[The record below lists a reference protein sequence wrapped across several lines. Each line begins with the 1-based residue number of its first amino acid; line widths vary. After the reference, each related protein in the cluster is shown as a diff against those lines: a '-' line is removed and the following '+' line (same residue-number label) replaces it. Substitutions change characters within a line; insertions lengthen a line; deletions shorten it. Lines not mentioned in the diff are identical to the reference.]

1 MKRNIFNDY
10 VEQVVELYGITKGEL
25 FQKSKVREVVDAR
38 HVLYYLCYNRP
49 MKLKYIQ
56 KYMSEAGY
64 DIGHSSVL
72 HGIQAVTNLVQS
84 DEDISFI
91 IETLQGE

>member
-1 MKRNIFNDY
+1 MKRNIFNEY
-10 VEQVVELYGITKGEL
+10 VEKVVELYGITKGEL
-25 FQKSKVREVVDAR
+25 FQKSKVREIVDAR

-84 DEDISFI
+84 DEDIAFVIDS
-91 IETLQGE
+91 LQDA

>member
-1 MKRNIFNDY
+1 MKRNIFNEY

-25 FQKSKVREVVDAR
+25 FQKSKVREIVDAR

-72 HGIQAVTNLVQS
+72 HGIQAVTNLIQS
-84 DEDISFI
+84 DEDYKYLL
-91 IETLQGE
+91 TRLQDV

>member
-1 MKRNIFNDY
+1 MKRNIFNEY
-10 VEQVVELYGITKGEL
+10 VEQVIELYGITKGEL
-25 FQKSKVREVVDAR
+25 FQKSKVREIVDAR

-56 KYMSEAGY
+56 KYMSEAGD

-72 HGIQAVTNLVQS
+72 HGIQAVTNLIQS
-84 DEDISFI
+84 DEDYKYLL
-91 IETLQGE
+91 TRLQDV

>member
-1 MKRNIFNDY
+1 MKRNIFNEY
-10 VEQVVELYGITKGEL
+10 VEQVIDLYGITKGEL
-25 FQKSKVREVVDAR
+25 FQKSKVREIVDAR

-64 DIGHSSVL
+64 NIGHSSVL
-72 HGIQAVTNLVQS
+72 HGIQAVTNLIQS
-84 DEDISFI
+84 DEDYKYLL
-91 IETLQGE
+91 TRLQDV

>member
-1 MKRNIFNDY
+1 MKRNIFNEY
-10 VEQVVELYGITKGEL
+10 VEQVIELYGITKGEL
-25 FQKSKVREVVDAR
+25 FQKSKVREIVDAR

-72 HGIQAVTNLVQS
+72 HGIHAVRNLVQS

>member
-1 MKRNIFNDY
+1 MKRNIFNEY
-10 VEQVVELYGITKGEL
+10 VEQVIELYGITKGEL
-25 FQKSKVREVVDAR
+25 FQKSKVREIVDAR

-72 HGIQAVTNLVQS
+72 HGIQAVTNLIQS
-84 DEDISFI
+84 DEDYKYLL
-91 IETLQGE
+91 TRLQNA

>member
-1 MKRNIFNDY
+1 MKRNIFNEY
-10 VEQVVELYGITKGEL
+10 VEQVIELYGITKGEL
-25 FQKSKVREVVDAR
+25 FQKSKVREIVDAR

-64 DIGHSSVL
+64 NIGHSSVL
-72 HGIQAVTNLVQS
+72 HGIQAVTNLIQS
-84 DEDISFI
+84 DEDYKYLL
-91 IETLQGE
+91 TRLQDV